1 LSGGAAMSALPLVS
15 RSKRSEVTNA
25 YENHEVAF
33 HRGIALD
40 GVRSARWE
48 LPSRVRDCSLCDRL
62 TGGYTGR
69 SRRQILLG
77 NGILSNGCA
86 LQSGCADRAF
96 WECPSF
102 AGLGLPDGVL
112 NVDSGAEEATDTLCS
127 VDNKSG
133 AERRVTVTPQARGKA
148 MADRVDR
155 PNTSTVRSC
164 LDRLWFDNEQGS
176 NGW

>member
-1 LSGGAAMSALPLVS
+1 MSALPLVS

-62 TGGYTGR
+62 TGGHPGR

-77 NGILSNGCA
+77 SGILSSCLGF
-86 LQSGCADRAF
+86 QSGCADRAF
-96 WECPSF
+96 WECLSF
-102 AGLGLPDGVL
+102 AGLDLPDSVL
-112 NVDSGAEEATDTLCS
+112 NLHRGSEEATDTLCT

-133 AERRVTVTPQARGKA
+133 AEKRVA
-148 MADRVDR
+148 
-155 PNTSTVRSC
+155 VRS
-164 LDRLWFDNEQGS
+164 
-176 NGW
+176 